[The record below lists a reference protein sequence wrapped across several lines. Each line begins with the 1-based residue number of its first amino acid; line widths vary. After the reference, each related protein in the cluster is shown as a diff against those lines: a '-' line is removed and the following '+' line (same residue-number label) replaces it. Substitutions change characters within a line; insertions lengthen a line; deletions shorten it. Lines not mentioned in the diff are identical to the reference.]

1 MHAPNGKSRR
11 TVLNLPPRAELSAAA
26 KSPKDVQPCQSTN
39 RRATERNVLCSIAA
53 VPDLLVRRGFFMD
66 DNPAELSL
74 SNFLASEGRD
84 PTQAP
89 PSFTRWMQAGA

>member
-1 MHAPNGKSRR
+1 
-11 TVLNLPPRAELSAAA
+11 
-26 KSPKDVQPCQSTN
+26 
-39 RRATERNVLCSIAA
+39 
-53 VPDLLVRRGFFMD
+53 MD

-89 PSFTRWMQAGA
+89 PSFTRWMQAGAWAVELYEPEMLASAEARTNITYNGKSRSVINTLRLGVNFTRSPMLPIRPP